1 MDDAAKKTARIET
14 AFLGRFGASSSIAEA
29 MAFARDAHARHGQKR
44 KYSDMPY
51 IVHPI
56 AVAELVASVPHREE
70 MISAALL
77 HDVVEDTDSDLA
89 TIREKFGTDVANL
102 VDWLSD
108 ISKPGDGNRA
118 KRKRIDHEHTAK
130 APAAAKTIKLAD
142 IIDNSR
148 TISEHDPSFWSVYR
162 RECLALLDV
171 LGEGDKSLYQRAK
184 ASLSGTIT

>member
-1 MDDAAKKTARIET
+1 MDDAAEKTARIEA
-14 AFLGRFGASSSIAEA
+14 AFLQRFDQMATVAEA
-29 MAFARDAHARHGQKR
+29 LAFARDAHARQGQKR

-77 HDVVEDTDSDLA
+77 HDVVEDTDVELE
-89 TIREKFGTDVANL
+89 TIREKFGAEVGDL
-102 VDWLSD
+102 VDWLTDVSR
-108 ISKPGDGNRA
+108 PGDGNRV
-118 KRKRIDHEHTAK
+118 KRKRIDYEHTAK

-142 IIDNSR
+142 IIDNAR
-148 TISEHDPSFWSVYR
+148 TISAHDPDFWRVYR

-171 LGEGDKSLYQRAK
+171 LGEGDKSLRQRAK
-184 ASLSGTIT
+184 ASLSGTVT